1 MMALRRRRIPEHQDA
16 GLQPER
22 TSLAWG
28 RTTLAMVVAAAI
40 FLRWMPQHGLF
51 TGVLVVVTLLA
62 ALAINL
68 TQKIRY
74 HRAVRGIAD
83 ETVHADVV
91 AVLFTSLSVVV
102 LGALGI
108 YTVLFLPV
116 PG

>member
-1 MMALRRRRIPEHQDA
+1 MMASRRHVPEHRDP

-40 FLRWMPQHGLF
+40 FLRWTPHHGLF
-51 TGVLVVVTLLA
+51 TGVLIALTLLA
-62 ALAINL
+62 ALVING
-68 TQKIRY
+68 TQRVRY
-74 HRAVRGIAD
+74 HRAVHGIAN
-83 ETVHADVV
+83 ETIHADVV
-91 AVLFTSLSVVV
+91 AVLFTSLTVVA

-108 YTVLFLPV
+108 YTVVFLPV